1 MAKKS
6 DITAEYVQSNMVYNH
21 NNGTFYKN
29 NKKLGS
35 EDEKGYIRIGINW
48 RHYRAHRLAWLYV
61 YGEWPNGQIDHING
75 DRSDN
80 RIENLRIATNGQN
93 QHNKRIFNKIKGISV
108 HKKSGKWHSRIMLD
122 KKHISLGLYD
132 CPAAAS
138 FAYQIA
144 SDKYHGE
151 FGRGI

>member
-1 MAKKS
+1 MAMGS
-6 DITAEYVQSNMVYNH
+6 DITTEYVRSNMVYDHIKGN
-21 NNGTFYKN
+21 FYNN
-29 NKKLGS
+29 NKRLGS
-35 EDEKGYIRIGINW
+35 LDEKGYVRIKIQGRN
-48 RHYRAHRLAWLYV
+48 YRAHRVAWLYS
-61 YGEWPNGQIDHING
+61 YGEWPDGQIDHING

-80 RIENLRIATNGQN
+80 RIENLRVATNGQN
-93 QHNKRIFNKIKGISV
+93 QHNKKILNKIKGISK
-108 HKKSGKWHSRIMLD
+108 HTKSGKWHSRIMLD
-122 KKHISLGLYD
+122 KKHMSLGLYN